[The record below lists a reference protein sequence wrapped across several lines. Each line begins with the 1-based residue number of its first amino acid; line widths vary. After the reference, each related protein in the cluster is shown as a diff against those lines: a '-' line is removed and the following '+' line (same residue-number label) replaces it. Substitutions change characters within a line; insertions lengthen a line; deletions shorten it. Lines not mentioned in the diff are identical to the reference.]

1 MSRLSST
8 RKISVT
14 VRIPA
19 QVFRTL
25 APIRAIDCISLVI
38 VSYYV
43 SMVCIDRSRKARG
56 VCDCSLYLT
65 PKQEYSVKVTAWLSC
80 DSPSFRGAP
89 VAVAHA
95 AEICQAEQ
103 SCRLAFGLRRCSSS
117 DSGFVRTR
125 EASSAGIAYTSLMW
139 SLRLCFFWQFHLRS
153 LLEQLSATMQFLGQ
167 RLCPFRTIALGV
179 RRAVV
184 RFGQ

>member
-1 MSRLSST
+1 M
-8 RKISVT
+8 T

-95 AEICQAEQ
+95 A
-103 SCRLAFGLRRCSSS
+103 
-117 DSGFVRTR
+117 
-125 EASSAGIAYTSLMW
+125 
-139 SLRLCFFWQFHLRS
+139 
-153 LLEQLSATMQFLGQ
+153 ATPFLYN
-167 RLCPFRTIALGV
+167 
-179 RRAVV
+179 
-184 RFGQ
+184 RFGGYSHFLSDENANSV